1 MSMRFLILLISS
13 FALAQHVTFENMNL
27 NLHSVGQKINILS
40 RNVASC
46 AQMLCLESPT
56 LTYQKKDALM
66 TLKAETGKIDQ
77 KFNELTATNV
87 HLQTSKWDATANLI
101 TYFKSK
107 ELIILDQ
114 AALTLLNF
122 KIISPQTRIN
132 LSQQDFKIKGPW
144 SITYDKNQ

>member
-1 MSMRFLILLISS
+1 
-13 FALAQHVTFENMNL
+13 
-27 NLHSVGQKINILS
+27 
-40 RNVASC
+40 
-46 AQMLCLESPT
+46 
-56 LTYQKKDALM
+56 M

-87 HLQTSKWDATANLI
+87 HLQTSTWDATADLI
-101 TYFKSK
+101 TYFKNK

-122 KIISPQTRIN
+122 KIISPKTRIN